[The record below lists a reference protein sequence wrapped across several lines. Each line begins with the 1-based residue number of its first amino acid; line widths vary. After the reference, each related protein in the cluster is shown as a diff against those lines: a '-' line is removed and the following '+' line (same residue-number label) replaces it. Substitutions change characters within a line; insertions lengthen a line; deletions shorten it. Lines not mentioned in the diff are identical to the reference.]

1 MADEFDEHGQCVVC
15 AENLSAEEPGYAFP
29 CCGATYCPACARET
43 VENECCAECFKEI
56 DAQGDVDG
64 YVAALPAHDAA
75 FERDAS
81 FGAFD
86 EDGLPQADA
95 AGESLS
101 KSARKKLL
109 KARDKHA
116 KLHAAAVDS

>member
-15 AENLSAEEPGYAFP
+15 AENLSAAEPGKAFP

-75 FERDAS
+75 PCCRRDAT
-81 FGAFD
+81 
-86 EDGLPQADA
+86 A
-95 AGESLS
+95 AR
-101 KSARKKLL
+101 RK
-109 KARDKHA
+109 R
-116 KLHAAAVDS
+116 SPSPTPST

>member
-1 MADEFDEHGQCVVC
+1 MADEFEEHGQCVVC
-15 AENLSAEEPGYAFP
+15 AENLSAEEPGKAFP

-75 FERDAS
+75 
-81 FGAFD
+81 
-86 EDGLPQADA
+86 
-95 AGESLS
+95 
-101 KSARKKLL
+101 
-109 KARDKHA
+109 
-116 KLHAAAVDS
+116 AAAPSPSEAPTEPSAPPRPTARRCGRWAPRPSASATSSSMTW

>member
-15 AENLSAEEPGYAFP
+15 SEDIDATGKSFP

-64 YVAALPAHDAA
+64 YLAALRGDRMKG
-75 FERDAS
+75 FESFLPTGRPSSGRLIGCAS
-81 FGAFD
+81 
-86 EDGLPQADA
+86 
-95 AGESLS
+95 
-101 KSARKKLL
+101 RW
-109 KARDKHA
+109 
-116 KLHAAAVDS
+116 